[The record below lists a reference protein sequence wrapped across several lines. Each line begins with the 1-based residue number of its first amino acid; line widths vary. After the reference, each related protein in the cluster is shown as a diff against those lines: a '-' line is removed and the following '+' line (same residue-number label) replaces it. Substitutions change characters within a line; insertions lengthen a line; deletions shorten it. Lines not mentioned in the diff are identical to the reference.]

1 MGRTDSAMGKFCTE
15 CGAKVEGQKFCS
27 ECGTPNASAGAATP
41 VQPQAPPAAAMTNL
55 NSAQKKLVKQ
65 QTSRVAVGKAAPP
78 SSSSG
83 SSSSVSSSSSSSS
96 EAKPAKKAAAKK
108 KASSSSSGSSSDEKP
123 AKKAAAK
130 KKKAPSSSSSDEKPA
145 KKKAKPATPKA
156 SPKAPP
162 AQPPAAAVD
171 MSKLNSR
178 ERRLLKRKMD
188 ANGGVAPVPVA
199 AAATP
204 SKPGLNDEPLHFAP
218 PEAAP
223 APATPVDM
231 AGLNSRERRLL
242 KRKMDANGGVAPVEA
257 APEAAGEA
265 MHPSRRQKVA
275 TEHTSAWD
283 QQQAAWTK
291 PAPEIRA
298 PTAAS
303 GDEASRCFLGNLP
316 FTVDEETVRSVFA
329 ECCDDP
335 CDILEVKWI
344 TDKES
349 GKFYGTAFL
358 TFKSKAFADKAVAMN
373 GNWIMDRSIKV
384 EHTKAPP
391 KFSRQTERQMQ
402 PKPPGCTKL
411 FVGNVAY
418 EATEEQL
425 WELFAKCGD
434 VVSIR
439 WLTHQDS
446 GEFKGCGFVDYSN
459 TDAVDE
465 AIKLNGTEIAGRR
478 MRVDYDTN

>member
-1 MGRTDSAMGKFCTE
+1 M
-15 CGAKVEGQKFCS
+15 
-27 ECGTPNASAGAATP
+27 
-41 VQPQAPPAAAMTNL
+41 VQ
-55 NSAQKKLVKQ
+55 
-65 QTSRVAVGKAAPP
+65 AAPP

-130 KKKAPSSSSSDEKPA
+130 KKKASSSSSDEKPA

-178 ERRLLKRKMD
+178 ERRLLKRKME

-218 PEAAP
+218 PVAAP

-242 KRKMDANGGVAPVEA
+242 KRKMEANGGVAPVEA
-257 APEAAGEA
+257 APEAADDDA

-275 TEHTSAWD
+275 NEHTSAWD
-283 QQQAAWTK
+283 QQQAAWAK
-291 PAPEIRA
+291 PAPVIRA

-303 GDEASRCFLGNLP
+303 GGQRSLAGFTRALTVCLADEASRCFLGNLP
-316 FTVDEETVRSVFA
+316 FTVTSL
-329 ECCDDP
+329 
-335 CDILEVKWI
+335 IW
-344 TDKES
+344 
-349 GKFYGTAFL
+349 
-358 TFKSKAFADKAVAMN
+358 
-373 GNWIMDRSIKV
+373 
-384 EHTKAPP
+384 
-391 KFSRQTERQMQ
+391 
-402 PKPPGCTKL
+402 
-411 FVGNVAY
+411 
-418 EATEEQL
+418 
-425 WELFAKCGD
+425 
-434 VVSIR
+434 
-439 WLTHQDS
+439 
-446 GEFKGCGFVDYSN
+446 
-459 TDAVDE
+459 
-465 AIKLNGTEIAGRR
+465 
-478 MRVDYDTN
+478 

>member
-1 MGRTDSAMGKFCTE
+1 MGTDSAMGKFCTE

-83 SSSSVSSSSSSSS
+83 
-96 EAKPAKKAAAKK
+96 
-108 KASSSSSGSSSDEKP
+108 
-123 AKKAAAK
+123 
-130 KKKAPSSSSSDEKPA
+130 DEKPA

-188 ANGGVAPVPVA
+188 ANGGVAPVEAA

-265 MHPSRRQKVA
+265 IHPS
-275 TEHTSAWD
+275 
-283 QQQAAWTK
+283 
-291 PAPEIRA
+291 
-298 PTAAS
+298 
-303 GDEASRCFLGNLP
+303 
-316 FTVDEETVRSVFA
+316 
-329 ECCDDP
+329 
-335 CDILEVKWI
+335 
-344 TDKES
+344 
-349 GKFYGTAFL
+349 
-358 TFKSKAFADKAVAMN
+358 
-373 GNWIMDRSIKV
+373 
-384 EHTKAPP
+384 
-391 KFSRQTERQMQ
+391 
-402 PKPPGCTKL
+402 
-411 FVGNVAY
+411 
-418 EATEEQL
+418 
-425 WELFAKCGD
+425 
-434 VVSIR
+434 
-439 WLTHQDS
+439 
-446 GEFKGCGFVDYSN
+446 
-459 TDAVDE
+459 
-465 AIKLNGTEIAGRR
+465 
-478 MRVDYDTN
+478 

>member
-1 MGRTDSAMGKFCTE
+1 MGERTDSAMGKFCTE

-108 KASSSSSGSSSDEKP
+108 K
-123 AKKAAAK
+123 
-130 KKKAPSSSSSDEKPA
+130 KAPSSSSSDEKPA

-171 MSKLNSR
+171 MSK
-178 ERRLLKRKMD
+178 
-188 ANGGVAPVPVA
+188 
-199 AAATP
+199 
-204 SKPGLNDEPLHFAP
+204 
-218 PEAAP
+218 
-223 APATPVDM
+223 
-231 AGLNSRERRLL
+231 LNSRERRLL

-358 TFKSKAFADKAVAMN
+358 TFKSKAFADKAVTMN